1 MLDIAEAIC
10 MGALARRE
18 SRGSH
23 YRIDYPAR
31 DDANWL
37 KHTLVTFA
45 PEGPRVDYKPV
56 TITMYKPERREY

>member
-23 YRIDYPAR
+23 YRLDYPAR

-37 KHTLVTFA
+37 RHTLVTYT
-45 PEGPRVDYKPV
+45 PEGARIDYKPV
-56 TITMYKPERREY
+56 TITVYKPERREY

>member
-23 YRIDYPAR
+23 YRLDYPAR

-37 KHTLVTFA
+37 RHTLGTLTLGGA
-45 PEGPRVDYKPV
+45 RIDYKPV